1 MSSFPKKNASRSSEL
16 PVVGSPWTK
25 MFSFSSIRSHCK
37 FVFVIS
43 ASLIGTSTYT
53 HIYIWY
59 LGSHLRGHWVR
70 CQWKELIR
78 VVRSPL
84 GPSRVRGI
92 VRYFVPS
99 PIITD
104 CASLWYA
111 APVVK
116 ICSCLGL
123 FLEVYPFK
131 SIMVKDFNCTLV
143 KKRFRQPEFS
153 YLQATWTVA
162 LGLSAELWALS
173 SYSKGPKWKC

>member
-16 PVVGSPWTK
+16 PVVGSPWKK
-25 MFSFSSIRSHCK
+25 MFSFSSIPSHCK

-43 ASLIGTSTYT
+43 ASLIGTSTYIN
-53 HIYIWY
+53 IYMISWQPSSRT
-59 LGSHLRGHWVR
+59 LGQIPVEGTDSGS
-70 CQWKELIR
+70 EIST
-78 VVRSPL
+78 RSESCSGDRQVLCPESNHNWL
-84 GPSRVRGI
+84 CLS
-92 VRYFVPS
+92 S
-99 PIITD
+99 
-104 CASLWYA
+104 YA

-123 FLEVYPFK
+123 FLEAYPFK
-131 SIMVKDFNCTLV
+131 SIMVKGFNCTLV
-143 KKRFRQPEFS
+143 RKRFRQPEFS